1 MASGLGMQRFW
12 RGGLGV
18 LSGVI
23 TVGLAL
29 SAAWAADAPRY
40 PDLKGRWLRT
50 GAANFD
56 PGKPPGLGQ
65 QAPLIPEY
73 QAILAK
79 SVADQKAGG
88 QGNNPMARCL
98 PPGMPRMMLVYGL
111 GMEIVVADADTTYI
125 LFSEPMN
132 QLRRIYTDGRAWPE
146 KIPAGFSGYSIG
158 RWEDQDPSGRFQTL
172 AIETR
177 GMRAPRS
184 YDQSGM
190 PFHVDGR
197 AVVNER
203 IYLDKADPE
212 ILYDD
217 LTVTDSAL
225 TRPWSVKRTYRR
237 EAHPVWLETIC
248 GEEEHQLRIGGQDYF
263 VSGTGYLMPTRPD
276 QPPPDLKNFT
286 AR

>member
-1 MASGLGMQRFW
+1 MASGPGMKRV
-12 RGGLGV
+12 RHDGLGV
-18 LSGVI
+18 LCAVMTI
-23 TVGLAL
+23 GLAL
-29 SAAWAADAPRY
+29 SAAWAADTAKY

-56 PGKPPGLGQ
+56 PGKPSGLGQ

-132 QLRRIYTDGRAWPE
+132 QLRRIHTDGRAWPE
-146 KIPAGFSGYSIG
+146 KIPANFSGYSIG
-158 RWEDQDPSGRFQTL
+158 RWEDQDPDGRFQSL
-172 AIETR
+172 SVETR

-190 PFHVDGR
+190 PFHRDGL
-197 AVVNER
+197 AVVKER
-203 IYLDKADPE
+203 IYLDKANPE
-212 ILYDD
+212 ILLRRHDGDGYRTDPTLEREANLSARSASGVAGDD
-217 LTVTDSAL
+217 L
-225 TRPWSVKRTYRR
+225 R
-237 EAHPVWLETIC
+237 
-248 GEEEHQLRIGGQDYF
+248 
-263 VSGTGYLMPTRPD
+263 
-276 QPPPDLKNFT
+276 
-286 AR
+286 